1 MKKIAFVII
10 LNLALVLVYYISMA
24 KVSTERI
31 MTVGDLVEENEVL
44 KQEIASQSSISAL
57 TSRAEAMGMIK
68 VKVENLTPTSV
79 AQVKP

>member
-31 MTVGDLVEENEVL
+31 MTVGDLMEENEVL

-57 TSRAEAMGMIK
+57 TSRAEAMGMTK

>member
-1 MKKIAFVII
+1 MKKIAFIII

-57 TSRAEAMGMIK
+57 TSRAEAMGMTK

>member
-57 TSRAEAMGMIK
+57 ISRAEAMGMTK

>member
-57 TSRAEAMGMIK
+57 TSRAEAMGMTK